1 MRYWNEGG
9 RIELRREM
17 GRRAETRAADYLQQK
32 GYTIVDRNYYTR
44 YGELDI
50 ICEQGDTIVFVE
62 VRSKRSS
69 AFGTPEESITSAKI
83 ARLRK
88 TALSWLAE
96 KGTRW
101 YPNLRFDVV
110 TIRKEVGNT
119 IINHIEGAF

>member
-1 MRYWNEGG
+1 M
-9 RIELRREM
+9 RREM

-69 AFGTPEESITSAKI
+69 TFGTPEESITSAKI

>member
-1 MRYWNEGG
+1 
-9 RIELRREM
+9 M

-32 GYTIVDRNYYTR
+32 GYTIVGRNYYTR

-69 AFGTPEESITSAKI
+69 AFGAPEESITPAKI
-83 ARLRK
+83 ARLRQ

-96 KGTRW
+96 KGTCW
-101 YPNLRFDVV
+101 YPNLRFDVI
-110 TIRKEVGNT
+110 TIRKEDGNT